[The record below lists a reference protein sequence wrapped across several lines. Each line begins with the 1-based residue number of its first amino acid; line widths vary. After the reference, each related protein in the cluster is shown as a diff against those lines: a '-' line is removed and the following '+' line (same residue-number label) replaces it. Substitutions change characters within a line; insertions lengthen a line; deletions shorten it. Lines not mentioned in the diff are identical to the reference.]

1 MMDELMTRC
10 VTHIQAII
18 DQLYA
23 DLDAIPEGTDTAAI
37 KQAIQT
43 LESIL
48 HQYEK

>member
-1 MMDELMTRC
+1 MMDDLTTRC
-10 VTHIQAII
+10 ITHIQSII
-18 DQLYA
+18 DHLYA

-37 KQAIQT
+37 KEAIQT